1 MRDKIKYRG
10 SITSM
15 RFILQN
21 LGFRFKQTNDGG
33 KYLLERGDIVTAR
46 LKFLRTLHNLRASGD
61 SRPIF
66 YFDETWVNQNHTR
79 KDIRV
84 WQDSSGRGGLKVP
97 VGKGS
102 RLIICHAGSAST
114 GYIPAS
120 KWVFCSRPK
129 NINLDYH
136 SEMNAESFKDWF
148 LHSFINLLEEGS
160 IIIMDNASYH
170 SRVINKPPSRNTRK
184 ADIQKWLQQNNIKY
198 HPFES
203 VIGTIAESSTI
214 QKCR

>member
-1 MRDKIKYRG
+1 
-10 SITSM
+10 
-15 RFILQN
+15 
-21 LGFRFKQTNDGG
+21 
-33 KYLLERGDIVTAR
+33 
-46 LKFLRTLHNLRASGD
+46 
-61 SRPIF
+61 
-66 YFDETWVNQNHTR
+66 
-79 KDIRV
+79 
-84 WQDSSGRGGLKVP
+84 
-97 VGKGS
+97 
-102 RLIICHAGSAST
+102 
-114 GYIPAS
+114 
-120 KWVFCSRPK
+120 
-129 NINLDYH
+129 
-136 SEMNAESFKDWF
+136 MNAESFKDWF